1 MGILNVTPDSFSD
14 GGKFFRKNKAIEH
27 GINLIENGAN
37 IIDIGGES
45 SRPGSLPITTDEE
58 LKRVIPVIS
67 SLRKIFP
74 EIIIS
79 IDTYKADV
87 AKKAI
92 EVGADIVNDISAMRG
107 DLKMVE
113 VVSKSKVPIILMHMR
128 GKPANMQNNTNY
140 NNIIDHILIFFKKQ
154 IEIAKSSN
162 VSDWQIILDP
172 GIGFGKN
179 VEDNFKLLKNLDIFC
194 SLGYPVLI
202 GTSRKSFLGKTLS
215 SSNDNLLEGTISS
228 CLYSIFKGARILRV
242 HDVRE
247 IKKSLIIIEKIMNS

>member
-140 NNIIDHILIFFKKQ
+140 NNIIDHILNFFKKQ